1 MASLFHVV
9 VWKQKFKFKCRCV
22 FGGIYFGVIF
32 TKQLE
37 LPFVPMWLGT
47 VAFTAT
53 EIKTIPTD

>member
-1 MASLFHVV
+1 MFKCVVLCGHVCA
-9 VWKQKFKFKCRCV
+9 CRCV